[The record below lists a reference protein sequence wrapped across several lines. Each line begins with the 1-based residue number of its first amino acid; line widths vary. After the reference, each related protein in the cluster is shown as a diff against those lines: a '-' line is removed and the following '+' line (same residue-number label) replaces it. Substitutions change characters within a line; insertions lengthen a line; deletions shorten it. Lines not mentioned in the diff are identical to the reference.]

1 METINKQIVELEKK
15 IDLIK
20 KFWEKYLESDI
31 LEQRRQLGELGLVDD
46 LAQEGFPDW
55 KDMTKEK
62 QIGLR
67 KRILVTILHGYLDDM
82 RSTIKEAIIE
92 DAFEKLKK
100 RISIQGNLS
109 HRIVE
114 INGEYK
120 HLHDY
125 VLNEIVIDIINE
137 IKSEV
142 IGK

>member
-1 METINKQIVELEKK
+1 MNINKQIKELEKGCGK
-15 IDLIK
+15 EIYCSYSEYIHYCGDGTR
-20 KFWEKYLESDI
+20 FCDI
-31 LEQRRQLGELGLVDD
+31 FQAKLQTFKECK
-46 LAQEGFPDW
+46 AQFE
-55 KDMTKEK
+55 E
-62 QIGLR
+62 
-67 KRILVTILHGYLDDM
+67 
-82 RSTIKEAIIE
+82 
-92 DAFEKLKK
+92 AFEKLKK